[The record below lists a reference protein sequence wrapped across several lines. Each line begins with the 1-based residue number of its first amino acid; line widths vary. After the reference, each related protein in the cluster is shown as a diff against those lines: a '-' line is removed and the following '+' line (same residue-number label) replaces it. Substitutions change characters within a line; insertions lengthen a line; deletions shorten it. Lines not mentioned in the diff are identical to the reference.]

1 MEEDS
6 EEIGQEDI
14 DIMVPV
20 KEVIGNG
27 YIKVKEQ
34 NIRKKD
40 IRDSINEYSQH
51 VQRKFWELMVIDFV
65 PSKAV
70 THAERNSQR
79 REKKKGDQLSNPI
92 PIHYNVSP
100 NRRTVGLDRSEIS
113 YNQSELKID
122 VQQYNLRGRYE
133 IEKLLQQRLEPKE
146 EANETK
152 NGFRSNGQNI
162 ASTGHL
168 ISFPPIHSNRHA
180 NKSQLETY
188 SSLAPSPK
196 NKHEHLNFEMVPSI
210 KIRRT
215 SNKYRTDDRS
225 LDENNVESVMKPRL
239 SHHNTSRKDEP
250 GASSMIRGGMMITPL
265 VLMSQP
271 VQVAYQSLAAIDAGT
286 KSSSNLSKKKVSRTI
301 Q

>member
-6 EEIGQEDI
+6 EEIDKEDI
-14 DIMVPV
+14 DLMEPV

-27 YIKVKEQ
+27 YIKVEEQ

-40 IRDSINEYSQH
+40 IRDSINEYSKH
-51 VQRKFWELMVIDFV
+51 VQRKFWELMVIDFM

-70 THAERNSQR
+70 THAERNTQR
-79 REKKKGDQLSNPI
+79 REKKKGELLLNPI
-92 PIHYNVSP
+92 PIHYNISP
-100 NRRTVGLDRSEIS
+100 SRRTVGIDRSEIS
-113 YNQSELKID
+113 NNQSELKID

-152 NGFRSNGQNI
+152 SGFRSNDQSI

-168 ISFPPIHSNRHA
+168 ISFPPINNRHA
-180 NKSQLETY
+180 NKSQLDTY

-225 LDENNVESVMKPRL
+225 IDDNTGESVMKPRL

-271 VQVAYQSLAAIDAGT
+271 VQVAYQSLASIDAGN
-286 KSSSNLSKKKVSRTI
+286 KSSTNLSKNKVTRTI